1 MNGGLYV
8 QRGRDLIR
16 KVKTIDVSRELEIKR
31 FGEDRR
37 LVGEEEKCWRKGK
50 GSSLGGEDSIQ
61 QNNAQRQRRR
71 KKRSISCSARNLLRW
86 GPRGYI
92 IEKN

>member
-8 QRGRDLIR
+8 QRGRDLTR

-37 LVGEEEKCWRKGK
+37 LVGGV
-50 GSSLGGEDSIQ
+50 
-61 QNNAQRQRRR
+61 
-71 KKRSISCSARNLLRW
+71 
-86 GPRGYI
+86 
-92 IEKN
+92 